1 MHFPNWGHAT
11 GMFRGS
17 RGFTPAALIAIVP
30 AIALATGCGGGGAAK
45 TTASTAKPKIH
56 AVAARKTT
64 APAKHAST
72 SGGGLSGAWSGQYGG
87 AYAGT
92 FKLHWTQSGSS
103 LNGTIKL
110 SAPGGTLGVHGTL
123 AGNSI
128 RFGTV
133 GSVAITYSGTV
144 SGSSMSGS
152 YSTPNG
158 GGSWSASK
166 TS

>member
-1 MHFPNWGHAT
+1 MS
-11 GMFRGS
+11 S
-17 RGFTPAALIAIVP
+17 R
-30 AIALATGCGGGGAAK
+30 
-45 TTASTAKPKIH
+45 
-56 AVAARKTT
+56 
-64 APAKHAST
+64 ST

-92 FKLHWTQSGSS
+92 FKLHWTQSGTN
-103 LNGTIKL
+103 LGGTIHL
-110 SAPGGTLGVHGTL
+110 SAPARALTVRGTL
-123 AGNSI
+123 AGNTI

-158 GGSWSASK
+158 GGPWSANK
-166 TS
+166 TP